1 MKLIPLALIVS
12 LSIAISGCAPHAS
25 GEKDSDTLVSVK
37 DSMLK
42 IQDVER
48 RIPSGL
54 SEVDSAEL
62 FSEIVERWI
71 ESHVLEEVARENV
84 MDLERFDR
92 MAEEYR
98 NRLIV
103 DEYIRRMEES
113 HRINVDEGEI
123 KKYYEANK
131 EDLILNAPVI
141 KGIYIKTSEEAPELA
156 NLRRWMMT
164 ATDSSVDNIEKFGM
178 HQASQ
183 YEYFGD
189 RWVDF
194 NAVADQIPYRFYD
207 ADAFLKTTVDF
218 ETSYEGSVYLL
229 HISDYL
235 PSGSVMPY
243 EYAST
248 LIAETMRGEKRK
260 AYRDNLRKSIYRK
273 AIKDGVMTP
282 GLYDPMTGKVTLTE
296 MNNNKNE
303 IK

>member
-1 MKLIPLALIVS
+1 MRLKSLIKLYALPAAQIFSMVFQS
-12 LSIAISGCAPHAS
+12 CGGKPSNTEVGDA
-25 GEKDSDTLVSVK
+25 LVSVN
-37 DSMLK
+37 DSVLK

-48 RIPSGL
+48 KIPSGL
-54 SEVDSAEL
+54 SETDSAEL

-71 ESHVLEEVARENV
+71 ESNVLEEVARENV
-84 MDLERFDR
+84 IDLERIDK

-103 DEYIRRMEES
+103 DEYIRRMDDSRNVHVEEK
-113 HRINVDEGEI
+113 EI
-123 KKYYEANK
+123 KAYYEGHK
-131 EDLILNAPVI
+131 KDLVLTAPLI
-141 KGIYIKTSEEAPELA
+141 KGIYIKTSENAPELA

-194 NAVADQIPYRFYD
+194 SAVADQIPYRFYD

-218 ETSYEGSVYLL
+218 ETEYEGSVYLL

-235 PSGSVMPY
+235 PSGSEMPY
-243 EYAST
+243 QYAAGLISET
-248 LIAETMRGEKRK
+248 LSGEKR
-260 AYRDNLRKSIYRK
+260 RFFRENLKKSIYKK
-273 AIKDGVMTP
+273 AIKDGVLKG
-282 GLYDPMTGKVTLTE
+282 GLYDPVTGNMKTKE
-296 MNNNKNE
+296 E
-303 IK
+303 